1 MNDSNEKSPE
11 DQQHEEGEKR
21 HPDQPPL
28 SAWEVLTST
37 LAAALGVQSSRNR
50 ERDFSRGR
58 ASHFII
64 AGVVFTILF
73 VLGMVLIVNLI
84 LSGAA

>member
-1 MNDSNEKSPE
+1 MNDMNDQRPEEQHREGDEK
-11 DQQHEEGEKR
+11 
-21 HPDQPPL
+21 HPDAPPL

-37 LAAALGVQSSRNR
+37 LAAALGVQSRRNR

>member
-1 MNDSNEKSPE
+1 MNDQRPEE
-11 DQQHEEGEKR
+11 DQREEDER
-21 HPDQPPL
+21 HPDEPPL

-50 ERDFSRGR
+50 KRDFSRGR

-84 LSGAA
+84 LSGAT